1 MPKYVLF
8 PTPAEADE
16 QVPLYTTALIRA
28 NTLEICLAHTPEG
41 FFAVSNECTHQR
53 ADMHKGRVLPDSKIQ
68 CPWHG
73 YTFSLKNGE
82 ELSGNGCPALKTY
95 PITVSDKGV
104 EIEL

>member
-1 MPKYVLF
+1 
-8 PTPAEADE
+8 
-16 QVPLYTTALIRA
+16 
-28 NTLEICLAHTPEG
+28 
-41 FFAVSNECTHQR
+41 
-53 ADMHKGRVLPDSKIQ
+53 MHKGRVLPDNKIQ